1 MIPFMT
7 EAIYRNLVC
16 SIDKTAPESVHFCD
30 FPEVNEAWID
40 RDLEKDMEA
49 VQSIV
54 VLGRACR
61 NTANCK
67 QRQPLARMYVKA
79 DLTWKDAS
87 GCEREGMSGF
97 YTEIIA
103 DELNVKEIAFTHEL
117 DSFISYNFKPQLKTL
132 GKRFGSRLNDLK
144 EALAN
149 LDGAAA
155 MAQLADTGVLKLAV
169 GGVEEEIAK
178 EDLLIETSQMGG
190 YVTEENGGYAI
201 VLDTNLT
208 EELIEEG
215 NVREII
221 SKLQTM
227 RKDAGFEVMD
237 HICVYTAGNTE
248 IEAVMKRNE
257 AELKRVVLAEE
268 IVYGQT
274 DGFVKEWNLNGK
286 DVTFAV
292 KKL

>member
-30 FPEVNEAWID
+30 FPEVNEAWVD

-67 QRQPLARMYVKA
+67 QRQPLACMYVKA
-79 DLTWKDAS
+79 DLTWKDGS

-149 LDGAAA
+149 LNGAAA

-169 GGVEEEIAK
+169 GSVEEEIAK
-178 EDLLIETSQMGG
+178 EDLLIETSRMGG
-190 YVTEENGGYAI
+190 YVTEENGGYAV

-237 HICVYTAGNTE
+237 HICVYASGSAE
-248 IEAVMKRNE
+248 IEEVMKRNE

-268 IVYGQT
+268 IVYGRT
-274 DGFVKEWNLNGK
+274 EGFAREWNLNGK